1 MNWISIP
8 LSTTPSNEFTLRL
21 EDKVSIQFLSNT
33 NSKLFL
39 TLLVRVTINLKILR
53 YFLKILCPSRYLFV
67 SDIKTFYLW
76 FRFFRAIQ
84 DSHWPIVLLR
94 WCVML
99 RMRQGSLDHHRRL
112 SSKILFVNILVW
124 WAIRGIVS

>member
-8 LSTTPSNEFTLRL
+8 LSTTPSNEFTLRF
-21 EDKVSIQFLSNT
+21 EDKVSIQFLTNT

-39 TLLVRVTINLKILR
+39 TLLAWVIIMLKILR
-53 YFLKILCPSRYLFV
+53 YFLKILCPSRYFFV

-84 DSHWPIVLLR
+84 DPHWPIVLLR

-99 RMRQGSLDHHRRL
+99 WMRQGSLDHHRRF

>member
-8 LSTTPSNEFTLRL
+8 LSTTPSDEFTLRL
-21 EDKVSIQFLSNT
+21 EDKVGIQFLSNT

-39 TLLVRVTINLKILR
+39 TLLARVIINLKILR

-99 RMRQGSLDHHRRL
+99 WMRHGSLDHHRRF